1 MKNAGNSAI
10 GNRRVVLVDEDE
22 IQMRPFVTELELR
35 GIEVRRFFEADA
47 CLRSSRLLK
56 TVDTFLVD
64 VMLVSERRY
73 PADETLDHLYT
84 GVFLARD
91 IRKYHQAVPIVL
103 VSNHSMKDSVDRI
116 RKALASIGNCAF
128 VPKQSFKSAL
138 EFGNTVEAI
147 MADGVASLKKGFWKR
162 LGAGVLVQ
170 PNFAGV
176 GIDLRE
182 VFGIV
187 SSH

>member
-1 MKNAGNSAI
+1 MKNHGNAAI

-47 CLRSSRLLK
+47 CLRSCRLLK
-56 TVDTFLVD
+56 SVDTFLVD

-73 PADETLDHLYT
+73 PAHETLDHLYT

-91 IRKYHQAVPIVL
+91 LRKYHQAVPIVL
-103 VSNHSMKDSVDRI
+103 LSNHSMKDNVARI

-138 EFGNTVEAI
+138 EFGNTIEVI
-147 MADGVASLKKGFWKR
+147 MADGVSALKNGFWKR

-170 PNFAGV
+170 PNLAGV
-176 GIDLRE
+176 GVDLKE
-182 VFGIV
+182 VFGIDP
-187 SSH
+187 SH